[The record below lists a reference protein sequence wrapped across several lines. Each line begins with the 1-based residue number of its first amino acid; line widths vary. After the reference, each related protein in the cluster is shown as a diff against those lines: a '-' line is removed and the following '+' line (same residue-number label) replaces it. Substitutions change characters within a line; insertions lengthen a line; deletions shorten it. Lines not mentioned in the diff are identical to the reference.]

1 MFRVEVMNRVKALV
15 IAASATLLSGMASA
29 ADYKVDLS
37 HAFIQFEISHLGFST
52 LVGRFNDFEGTFSWD
67 KDSPS
72 NSSIEIIVKTASI
85 DSNWAERDKHL
96 RGEDFL
102 EVEKF
107 PSAMF
112 KSSKYDGD
120 ASGGE
125 MHGML
130 TLHGVTKP
138 MILDVKVI
146 GEGDD
151 RWGGYRA
158 GFAATA
164 TLNRSDFG
172 ISYNLGPTAE
182 TMSFDL
188 FVEGIRQ

>member
-1 MFRVEVMNRVKALV
+1 MFHVEVMNTVKALV
-15 IAASATLLSGMASA
+15 IAASATLVSGMAFA

-52 LVGRFNDFEGTFSWD
+52 LVGRFNDFEGTFTWD
-67 KDSPS
+67 KDNPS

-107 PSAMF
+107 PTAMF

-120 ASGGE
+120 ASGGK
-125 MHGML
+125 MPGTL

-158 GFAATA
+158 GFAATT

>member
-1 MFRVEVMNRVKALV
+1 M
-15 IAASATLLSGMASA
+15 
-29 ADYKVDLS
+29 
-37 HAFIQFEISHLGFST
+37 
-52 LVGRFNDFEGTFSWD
+52 
-67 KDSPS
+67 
-72 NSSIEIIVKTASI
+72 KTASI

-146 GEGDD
+146 GEGRRSLGRVPRRLRRD
-151 RWGGYRA
+151 RHA
-158 GFAATA
+158 Q
-164 TLNRSDFG
+164 S
-172 ISYNLGPTAE
+172 
-182 TMSFDL
+182 
-188 FVEGIRQ
+188 